1 MMTDAT
7 PGPENELRD
16 IVDAKLA
23 SLVLELEEANFK
35 IDEIAFAIED
45 VLKANWLDQAKA
57 LRRARAETP
66 ENFVSDGN
74 EG

>member
-1 MMTDAT
+1 MTDAAL
-7 PGPENELRD
+7 GPEKELRD

-23 SLVLELEEANFK
+23 SLVLELEDANFK

>member
-7 PGPENELRD
+7 LGPENDLRD
-16 IVDAKLA
+16 IVEAKLA

-45 VLKANWLDQAKA
+45 VLKANWLDQATA